1 MTTEALLITALE
13 GAIKDVP
20 IHGDVPTDRPP
31 KFITVERLGGPRD
44 LIQDRGTYA
53 LQCWAPTRAKAAA
66 LSEQVADAVL
76 HLPATTP
83 ALAATDVV
91 SALNFPDPDSGQARY
106 QVTVNAVAM
115 TTI

>member
-1 MTTEALLITALE
+1 MTPEALLIQALHQ
-13 GAIKDVP
+13 ALPDVP
-20 IHGDVPTDRPP
+20 VHAQVPSTRPP
-31 KFITVERLGGPRD
+31 MFITVERTGGPRD

-66 LSEQVADAVL
+66 LSKQVADAVL

-91 SALNFPDPDSGQARY
+91 SVHNFPDPDSGQARY